1 MHALLDPRCNA
12 DYARSLLR
20 ALLGAMIFALPL
32 FMTME
37 MWELGAAMDRM
48 RLALLL
54 LLSSPALVA
63 LSFYAGF
70 EKTFSLIDNI
80 LDAFAAIAIS
90 TVASLIVLI
99 VFGELRPGMPV
110 NEIVGRLAVLSLS
123 ASIGALLADK
133 QFNDQADEETRK
145 ERRRRHSFSSRLF
158 VMGVGAIF
166 LALNVAPTE
175 EVQII
180 ASSMSPLQ
188 GVLLACVSIGALH
201 VILMAVD
208 NESGKSIAAKFVRRT
223 LSGYGLC
230 LLLCWYILWTFSRLD
245 GVDLS
250 EAVERVI
257 VLSFPAALGAG
268 AARLILGSKPDE

>member
-1 MHALLDPRCNA
+1 MQALLDPRCNA

-20 ALLGAMIFALPL
+20 ALLGAMVFALPL

-37 MWELGAAMDRM
+37 MWELGVAMDRL

-54 LLSSPALVA
+54 LVTLPALVA

-70 EKTFSLIDNI
+70 EKTFSLVDNI

-90 TVASLIVLI
+90 TVASLIVLA
-99 VFGELRPGMPV
+99 VFGEIRPGMTASGV
-110 NEIVGRLAVLSLS
+110 AGKLVVLSFA

-133 QFNDQADEETRK
+133 QLNDEDAETKK
-145 ERRRRHSFSSRLF
+145 EKRRRHSFSSRLF

-188 GVLLACVSIGALH
+188 AVLLA
-201 VILMAVD
+201 AV
-208 NESGKSIAAKFVRRT
+208 SIAALHLILTAVDTSGESAAVRFVRRT

-245 GVDLS
+245 GVGIA
-250 EAVERVI
+250 EGVERII
-257 VLSFPAALGAG
+257 VLAFPAALGAG
-268 AARLILGSKPDE
+268 AARLILGSKSDE